1 MIIHQS
7 IHTEH
12 IVPIDQMAQILT
24 FTFDFSQLHAVY
36 RHVKIL
42 SLRHNIRLERNNIIL
57 NTYDSLIF
65 QDAARQCNVVYSL
78 RRMPNGRNYPIA
90 NVMGSWVE
98 ESDSTVLL
106 SSNKFNDDI
115 IVGLDTQLQSIL
127 QVDFKLNF
135 DSGTFDTWI
144 YGTCNLVMDV
154 Y

>member
-42 SLRHNIRLERNNIIL
+42 SLRHNIRLERNNIIM
-57 NTYDSLIF
+57 NTYDSLTS
-65 QDAARQCNVVYSL
+65 QEVLRQCSVVYTLMNMST
-78 RRMPNGRNYPIA
+78 RNYPIA
-90 NVMGSWVE
+90 NIMGSWVE
-98 ESDSTVLL
+98 GSDSVILL

-115 IVGLDTQLQSIL
+115 IVGLNTQMESVLQA
-127 QVDFKLNF
+127 DFKLNF
-135 DSGTFDTWI
+135 DSSVHTTWI
-144 YGTCNLVMDV
+144 YGTCNLVMEV
-154 Y
+154 C